1 MLTSG
6 SRDLP
11 ARQQTLRGAID
22 WSYDFLNAAEQKHFR
37 RLSVFVGG
45 CTLEAVEAVC
55 DTRSDLG
62 LDLLDG
68 MASMVDKSLIRQVE
82 QAQREPRFVMQETI
96 REYALE
102 KLAAS
107 AEEGPTRRAHA
118 GTASVLAEE
127 GSALG
132 TDVERSERL
141 DPFEMEHD
149 NFRAA
154 LELFEHGNQLFTID
168 EFDCWTPSRTAS
180 LRESVSV
187 GRACPVEDVTI
198 SLGKACRFNGTQNRT
213 CSSGTSFLQSPQES
227 PSSYM

>member
-1 MLTSG
+1 MHSG
-6 SRDLP
+6 SRRSRGRYEKRPWTRSSRWDGVNGGQESDTAGRASATGTALRD
-11 ARQQTLRGAID
+11 AGNDSRICAGKIGGKRGRGAD
-22 WSYDFLNAAEQKHFR
+22 
-37 RLSVFVGG
+37 
-45 CTLEAVEAVC
+45 
-55 DTRSDLG
+55 
-62 LDLLDG
+62 
-68 MASMVDKSLIRQVE
+68 
-82 QAQREPRFVMQETI
+82 QARPCRYCV
-96 REYALE
+96 
-102 KLAAS
+102 
-107 AEEGPTRRAHA
+107 
-118 GTASVLAEE
+118 VLAKE

-141 DPFEMEHD
+141 DRFEMEHD

>member
-22 WSYDFLNAAEQKHFR
+22 WSYDFLNAAEQKLFR

-118 GTASVLAEE
+118 GTASCWRKRAPP
-127 GSALG
+127 
-132 TDVERSERL
+132 SELMSREVNGWIASRWNTIIFAPL
-141 DPFEMEHD
+141 SSCSSMATSFSLSTSSIAGLHP
-149 NFRAA
+149 
-154 LELFEHGNQLFTID
+154 ELLL
-168 EFDCWTPSRTAS
+168 CAS
-180 LRESVSV
+180 L
-187 GRACPVEDVTI
+187 
-198 SLGKACRFNGTQNRT
+198 
-213 CSSGTSFLQSPQES
+213 S
-227 PSSYM
+227 PSVEPVPLKT